1 MEVGQLSLQLLVE
14 GGVARDVPRTPGT
27 RTKVLHGLRHTYNK
41 HLRWD
46 GHTISHRDREVT
58 KWKIESSPLS
68 IPTVPVSFQLKL
80 DPLESPMNLL

>member
-27 RTKVLHGLRHTYNK
+27 RTKVLHGLRHTNNK

-58 KWKIESSPLS
+58 K
-68 IPTVPVSFQLKL
+68 
-80 DPLESPMNLL
+80 